1 MRMLLML
8 LTIGLFGILVMQ
20 LLFKQEQEAHGNIQ
34 ATAQDILEHNKEADI
49 FQYNDHVY
57 INVES
62 MENIK
67 TNDFQKGP
75 RIGRIIHQSRDVE
88 TFTNGSATQLPEGTV
103 IYQTVGE
110 GLSILTIERN
120 GKELIYM
127 ALLEDDFLQD

>member
-1 MRMLLML
+1 MRILLML
-8 LTIGLFGILVMQ
+8 LTIGLVGILVMQ
-20 LLFKQEQEAHGNIQ
+20 LLFKQEQAAQGNIQ
-34 ATAQDILEHNKEADI
+34 ATAQDILDGNKEADI

-67 TNDFQKGP
+67 TSDFQKGP

-88 TFTNGSATQLPEGTV
+88 TFMNGSATQLPEGTD

-110 GLSILTIERN
+110 GLSILTIEKD
-120 GKELIYM
+120 GEEIIYM
-127 ALLEDDFLQD
+127 ALLEDDFL

>member
-1 MRMLLML
+1 MSLHDALP
-8 LTIGLFGILVMQ
+8 IFIDG
-20 LLFKQEQEAHGNIQ
+20 
-34 ATAQDILEHNKEADI
+34 NKEADI

-67 TNDFQKGP
+67 TSDFQKGP

-88 TFTNGSATQLPEGTV
+88 TFMNGSATQLPEGTD

-110 GLSILTIERN
+110 GLSILTIEKD
-120 GKELIYM
+120 GEEIIYM
-127 ALLEDDFLQD
+127 ALLEDDFL